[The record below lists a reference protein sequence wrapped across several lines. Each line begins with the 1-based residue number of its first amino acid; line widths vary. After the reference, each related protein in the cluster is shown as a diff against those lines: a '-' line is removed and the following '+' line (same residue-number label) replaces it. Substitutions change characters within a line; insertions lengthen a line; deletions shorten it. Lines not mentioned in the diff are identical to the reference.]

1 MCSKCEKRIV
11 QAEAWEKKHL
21 SAQFWAAFIARHR
34 LVGTVGQ
41 SLPVPKGEESVS
53 KELDASIR
61 LCHHPNPAQKTT
73 ARLQRFLQY
82 APQLNETEFFGLL
95 KASFQSPSLSRQM
108 SVQMLE
114 AGLAFCARTRADLLH
129 PHLFEHVKDSWDQLM
144 VASYQKSRS
153 DKMSRSHFMRAH
165 RCSLQLFVDM
175 EVATKVDIQVSSGE
189 APCPEDIQ
197 TLMKSSEIG
206 NQLFNEEAMAL
217 ESSAFAEDISRRLI
231 ELEMTVFECGELA
244 SFKRILMCTAENFDV
259 DTWESFDGKK
269 ETVEFCAAEVGCILM
284 NPNDLWQHK
293 LDARV
298 KALLIS
304 IRKLRRLPHEEWLFG
319 KEGPIQ
325 GCPSTVEVGED
336 LIYDAVNARDY
347 LLQVIGSSNFM
358 SAHTLKKWCSR
369 TKKRF
374 ENQTSRG
381 GWRRSSS

>member
-11 QAEAWEKKHL
+11 QAEAWEKHL

-293 LDARV
+293 FDARV
-298 KALLIS
+298 KTLALS
-304 IRKLRRLPHEEWLFG
+304 TGKLRRLPHEEWLFG